1 MTDDI
6 RLAKLESWVVSPK
19 KLKDFWWT
27 KSFLEKEKEKKKAQK
42 TNVYRD

>member
-6 RLAKLESWVVSPK
+6 RLAKLYELCLPK

-27 KSFLEKEKEKKKAQK
+27 KSFLEKEKNTQK
-42 TNVYRD
+42 INVYRD